1 MTKNKDFTEFEAQ
14 QANERKNL
22 RLGSLPKETIKALEE
37 SRMDER
43 HAPLNELMHD
53 PPLIQPI

>member
-1 MTKNKDFTEFEAQ
+1 MTKNKGFTELEAR
-14 QANERKNL
+14 QAKERKNL
-22 RLGSLPKETIKALEE
+22 RAGSLAKETIKALKE

-43 HAPLNELMHD
+43 HASLNELMHD